1 MNVHALFLCGVLLE
15 RTTLVSCL
23 NDPALLKGLRMTA
36 FGKCFPVGKAVAK

>member
-1 MNVHALFLCGVLLE
+1 MDVHALFLCGGLFE

-36 FGKCFPVGKAVAK
+36 FGKRFPVGKAIAK